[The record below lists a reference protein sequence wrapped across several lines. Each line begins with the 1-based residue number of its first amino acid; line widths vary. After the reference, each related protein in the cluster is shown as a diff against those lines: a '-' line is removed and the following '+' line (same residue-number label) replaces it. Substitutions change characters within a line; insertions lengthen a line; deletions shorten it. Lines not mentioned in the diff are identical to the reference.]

1 MNHAHQL
8 ISHHPS
14 LKYGAIFEI
23 RPAGD
28 LNEMLKGSEQRR
40 RQKAAR

>member
-8 ISHHPS
+8 MSQHPS
-14 LKYGAIFEI
+14 LKYGSIFEI
-23 RPAGD
+23 RPVGD
-28 LNEMLKGSEQRR
+28 LSKMLKASEQR